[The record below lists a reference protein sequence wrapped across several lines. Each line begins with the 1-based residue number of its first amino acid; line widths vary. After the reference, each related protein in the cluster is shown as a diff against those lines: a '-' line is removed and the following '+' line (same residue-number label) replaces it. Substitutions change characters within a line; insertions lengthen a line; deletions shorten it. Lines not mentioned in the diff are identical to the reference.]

1 MMNGSGMRAVLGA
14 TICALLAACS
24 SKADRIDAS
33 LKKGAQFVQ
42 QAEWDKAGIEAR
54 NVLQMDPKNAAGYLL
69 AGKVEDGRG
78 AFRNAY
84 ANYRKAL
91 ELRPASIDAR
101 LGVARLYL
109 LSGELS
115 EASTAIDGVL
125 GVDSGNSRAQA
136 LHATLLARQG
146 HPEQA
151 LGEADR
157 LMRAGTVLTADSSMA
172 LAGLYFNAHKL
183 DTALSLLDQA
193 IAANPRDAST
203 LQMAAEIAETAT
215 DDPAMSTRAVG
226 YYRRATEV
234 APKSTAVWKR
244 WALMH
249 IRRQAFDEAEGVLR
263 RSIQAQPDD
272 VQRTLA
278 LLDFTAAFRDKA
290 QAEKGYASAVE
301 AHPKEAEL
309 RFAQADFFTREHRP
323 EDAAKVLQAVIDQ
336 GKDSAGVA
344 TARGRLAA
352 IRLDAGQPD
361 QAKALLAELLKSN
374 PRDGAGLLL
383 RGRMELA
390 EGNARDAVIDLRAAA
405 KDRPD
410 APEVVALLAR
420 AHRLAGEPQLAREV
434 LAEAVKFNGDS
445 APLRL
450 LLAADMAQAREYKAA
465 LPEID
470 AAIKQAPQDPRGQ
483 EMKIEVALSMG
494 DLSAAEAA
502 ARAFELQFPASPAG
516 HLMHGKVLARQ
527 KNTTAA
533 LAQFDAA
540 AKLAPRLPD
549 PVIAAVGLQ
558 IATRQFREAG
568 ARIAALLAAN
578 PQSALAQQLRG
589 ELALAQGDA
598 ALAERSFHA
607 LIDLPA
613 APPSAYKN
621 LAAVMVARKNL
632 DGAMAVLDRGEKA
645 WPKDTS
651 LAASR
656 AEWLG
661 RAGRTDDAIA
671 TYEAALRR
679 APDSEVVANNLAY
692 VLAQSKRDR
701 TSLDRALVLANRF
714 ALSNQPSYMD
724 TLGLVRYRLGLYDQ
738 AAIVLERAIAM
749 APAEPVLQLHYGMA
763 LVKKGDVQRGSE
775 ILRKVLASKAAL
787 PDGDEAR
794 ALLARV

>member
-1 MMNGSGMRAVLGA
+1 MMNGSGMRALLGL

-24 SKADRIDAS
+24 SKAERIDAS
-33 LKKGAQFVQ
+33 LKKGAQLVQ

-502 ARAFELQFPASPAG
+502 ARAFELQFPSSPAG

-540 AKLAPRLPD
+540 AKLAP
-549 PVIAAVGLQ
+549 
-558 IATRQFREAG
+558 
-568 ARIAALLAAN
+568 
-578 PQSALAQQLRG
+578 QLRG

-598 ALAERSFHA
+598 ALAERSFQA